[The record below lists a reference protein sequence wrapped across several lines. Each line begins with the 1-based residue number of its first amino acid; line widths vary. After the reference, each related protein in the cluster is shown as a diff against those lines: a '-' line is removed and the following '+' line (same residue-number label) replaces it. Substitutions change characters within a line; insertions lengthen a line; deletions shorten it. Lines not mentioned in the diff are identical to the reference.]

1 MMKSLKESL
10 FDSNI
15 IEKDLKFGDIYKPKC
30 VTCNDYRNGFKI
42 IENMFS
48 MGKLKKAGKRID
60 LSGCVGSYTNT
71 SHIEVIELIAG
82 IFAEFP
88 LWDIDTPWSFE
99 KYSKKI
105 EEVFKPLARSPLWG
119 RSIYITIS
127 NPFGSGV
134 ELAINKSNMTE
145 SVRVTIKYEKV

>member
-1 MMKSLKESL
+1 MKSLQESL
-10 FDSNI
+10 FDKDLA
-15 IEKDLKFGDIYKPKC
+15 EKDLKFGDVYKPKY
-30 VTCNDYRNGFKI
+30 VTCTDGRDGFKI

-48 MGKLKKAGKRID
+48 MGKLRKAGKRLD
-60 LSGCVGSYTNT
+60 LSRCVSSYTNT
-71 SHIEVIELIAG
+71 NHIEVIELIAG

-88 LWDIDTPWSFE
+88 LWDIDFLGNYG

-105 EEVFKPLARSPLWG
+105 EEVFKPLARPPLWG

-127 NPFGSGV
+127 RPYGNDV